1 MKDFI
6 LAALPLVALGVA
18 IAVAVTC
25 GLRAKRAATA
35 AMNSP
40 EDEKPVKKQ
49 SDGTHMCLGMCLGLV
64 VGLFCSNFAKSWNQ
78 GVCMTLGMCF
88 GMMIG
93 SIIDASRPRRWPTPP
108 TSPKSPRS
116 RMPPPNLPRK
126 PRRPP
131 RSPRTR
137 LKTDPGIPDFHPGA
151 SVPPAPPPGGE
162 IGERTC

>member
-1 MKDFI
+1 MKNFI

-78 GVCMTLGMCF
+78 GVCMTLGMCI
-88 GMMIG
+88 GMMFG
-93 SIIDASRPRRWPTPP
+93 SAIDASQAKKMANAPGEPETPNQP
-108 TSPKSPRS
+108 EAPAAPEAPNQPETPDEPKDGSENGPH
-116 RMPPPNLPRK
+116 
-126 PRRPP
+126 
-131 RSPRTR
+131 
-137 LKTDPGIPDFHPGA
+137 F
-151 SVPPAPPPGGE
+151 
-162 IGERTC
+162 

>member
-93 SIIDASRPRRWPTPP
+93 SIIDASQAKKMANAPGEPETPNQP
-108 TSPKSPRS
+108 EAPAAPEVPNQPETPDEPKDGSENGPH
-116 RMPPPNLPRK
+116 
-126 PRRPP
+126 
-131 RSPRTR
+131 
-137 LKTDPGIPDFHPGA
+137 F
-151 SVPPAPPPGGE
+151 
-162 IGERTC
+162 

>member
-64 VGLFCSNFAKSWNQ
+64 PGLFCANFSKSWNQ
-78 GVCMTLGMCF
+78 GICMTLGMCI

-93 SIIDASRPRRWPTPP
+93 SVVDASQAKKMTNAPAEPEKPAQPEAPAAPETPDE
-108 TSPKSPRS
+108 PKSGS
-116 RMPPPNLPRK
+116 E
-126 PRRPP
+126 
-131 RSPRTR
+131 
-137 LKTDPGIPDFHPGA
+137 D
-151 SVPPAPPPGGE
+151 
-162 IGERTC
+162 

>member
-6 LAALPLVALGVA
+6 LAALPLVALGIA

-25 GLRAKRAATA
+25 GLRSKRAATA

-49 SDGTHMCLGMCLGLV
+49 ADGTHMCLGMCLGLV

-93 SIIDASRPRRWPTPP
+93 SIIDASQAKKMANAPAEPETPAQP
-108 TSPKSPRS
+108 EAPAEPENPSEPKDGSG
-116 RMPPPNLPRK
+116 
-126 PRRPP
+126 
-131 RSPRTR
+131 
-137 LKTDPGIPDFHPGA
+137 D
-151 SVPPAPPPGGE
+151 
-162 IGERTC
+162 

>member
-40 EDEKPVKKQ
+40 EDEKPVKKKA
-49 SDGTHMCLGMCLGLV
+49 DGTHMCLGMCLGLV

-78 GVCMTLGMCF
+78 GVCMTLGMCV
-88 GMMIG
+88 GMMFG
-93 SIIDASRPRRWPTPP
+93 SAIDASQGKKMANTPDEP
-108 TSPKSPRS
+108 EAPAEPEASAEPETPSEPKDSS
-116 RMPPPNLPRK
+116 G
-126 PRRPP
+126 
-131 RSPRTR
+131 
-137 LKTDPGIPDFHPGA
+137 D
-151 SVPPAPPPGGE
+151 
-162 IGERTC
+162 

>member
-6 LAALPLVALGVA
+6 LAALPLVALGIA

-35 AMNSP
+35 AMENP

-49 SDGTHMCLGMCLGLV
+49 ADGTHMCLGMCLGLV

-78 GVCMTLGMCF
+78 GVCMTLGMCI

-93 SIIDASRPRRWPTPP
+93 SIIDASQGKKMANAPDEPEKPTEPDAP
-108 TSPKSPRS
+108 AEPSAEAPETPAEPQ
-116 RMPPPNLPRK
+116 
-126 PRRPP
+126 
-131 RSPRTR
+131 
-137 LKTDPGIPDFHPGA
+137 DP
-151 SVPPAPPPGGE
+151 SE
-162 IGERTC
+162 N

>member
-64 VGLFCSNFAKSWNQ
+64 AGLFCANFSKSWNQ
-78 GVCMTLGMCF
+78 GICMTLGMCI
-88 GMMIG
+88 GMMFG
-93 SIIDASRPRRWPTPP
+93 SAIDASQAKKMANALDEPETPAEP
-108 TSPKSPRS
+108 EAPNQPETPDEPKDGSE
-116 RMPPPNLPRK
+116 N
-126 PRRPP
+126 
-131 RSPRTR
+131 
-137 LKTDPGIPDFHPGA
+137 
-151 SVPPAPPPGGE
+151 
-162 IGERTC
+162 

>member
-6 LAALPLVALGVA
+6 LAALPLVALGIA

-40 EDEKPVKKQ
+40 EDEKPVKKK

-93 SIIDASRPRRWPTPP
+93 SIIDASQAKKMANAPDEPEAPAEPEASAEPETP
-108 TSPKSPRS
+108 SEPKDGSG
-116 RMPPPNLPRK
+116 
-126 PRRPP
+126 
-131 RSPRTR
+131 
-137 LKTDPGIPDFHPGA
+137 D
-151 SVPPAPPPGGE
+151 
-162 IGERTC
+162 

>member
-6 LAALPLVALGVA
+6 LAALPLVALGIA

-64 VGLFCSNFAKSWNQ
+64 AGLFCANFSKNWNQ
-78 GVCMTLGMCF
+78 GICMTLGMCI
-88 GMMIG
+88 GMMFG
-93 SIIDASRPRRWPTPP
+93 SAIDASQAKKMTSAPGEPETSAEPEAPNQPEAPAAPEAPNQPETPDE
-108 TSPKSPRS
+108 PKDGSENGPH
-116 RMPPPNLPRK
+116 
-126 PRRPP
+126 
-131 RSPRTR
+131 
-137 LKTDPGIPDFHPGA
+137 F
-151 SVPPAPPPGGE
+151 
-162 IGERTC
+162 

>member
-6 LAALPLVALGVA
+6 LAALPLAALGIA

-64 VGLFCSNFAKSWNQ
+64 AGLFCANFIKSWNQ
-78 GVCMTLGMCF
+78 GICMTLGMCI
-88 GMMIG
+88 GMMFG
-93 SIIDASRPRRWPTPP
+93 AAIDASQAKKMANAPDEPETPAEP
-108 TSPKSPRS
+108 EAPNQPETPDEPKDGSE
-116 RMPPPNLPRK
+116 N
-126 PRRPP
+126 
-131 RSPRTR
+131 
-137 LKTDPGIPDFHPGA
+137 
-151 SVPPAPPPGGE
+151 
-162 IGERTC
+162 

>member
-49 SDGTHMCLGMCLGLV
+49 ADGTHMCLGMCLGLV
-64 VGLFCSNFAKSWNQ
+64 VGLFCSNFAESWNQ
-78 GVCMTLGMCF
+78 GICMTLGMCV
-88 GMMIG
+88 GMMVG
-93 SIIDASRPRRWPTPP
+93 SVVDASQAKKMTNAPAEPEKPAQPEAPTAPETP
-108 TSPKSPRS
+108 DEPKSGS
-116 RMPPPNLPRK
+116 E
-126 PRRPP
+126 
-131 RSPRTR
+131 
-137 LKTDPGIPDFHPGA
+137 D
-151 SVPPAPPPGGE
+151 
-162 IGERTC
+162 

>member
-93 SIIDASRPRRWPTPP
+93 SIIDASQAKKMANAPDEPEKPTEPDAP
-108 TSPKSPRS
+108 AEPSAEAPETPAEPQ
-116 RMPPPNLPRK
+116 
-126 PRRPP
+126 
-131 RSPRTR
+131 
-137 LKTDPGIPDFHPGA
+137 DP
-151 SVPPAPPPGGE
+151 SE
-162 IGERTC
+162 N

>member
-93 SIIDASRPRRWPTPP
+93 SIIDASQAKKMANAPGEPETPNQP
-108 TSPKSPRS
+108 EAPAAPEVPNQPETPDEPKDGSE
-116 RMPPPNLPRK
+116 N
-126 PRRPP
+126 
-131 RSPRTR
+131 
-137 LKTDPGIPDFHPGA
+137 
-151 SVPPAPPPGGE
+151 
-162 IGERTC
+162 

>member
-6 LAALPLVALGVA
+6 LAALPLVALGIA

-35 AMNSP
+35 AMENP

-93 SIIDASRPRRWPTPP
+93 SIIDASQAKKMANAPGEPETPNQP
-108 TSPKSPRS
+108 EAPAAPEVPNQPETPDEPKDGSE
-116 RMPPPNLPRK
+116 N
-126 PRRPP
+126 
-131 RSPRTR
+131 
-137 LKTDPGIPDFHPGA
+137 
-151 SVPPAPPPGGE
+151 
-162 IGERTC
+162 

>member
-6 LAALPLVALGVA
+6 LAALPLVALGIA

-64 VGLFCSNFAKSWNQ
+64 AGLFCANFSKSWNQ
-78 GVCMTLGMCF
+78 GICMTLGMCV
-88 GMMIG
+88 GMMVG
-93 SIIDASRPRRWPTPP
+93 SVVDASQAKKMPN
-108 TSPKSPRS
+108 TS
-116 RMPPPNLPRK
+116 
-126 PRRPP
+126 
-131 RSPRTR
+131 T
-137 LKTDPGIPDFHPGA
+137 
-151 SVPPAPPPGGE
+151 
-162 IGERTC
+162 

>member
-78 GVCMTLGMCF
+78 GVCMTLGMCI

-93 SIIDASRPRRWPTPP
+93 SIIDASQAKKMANAPGEPETPNQP
-108 TSPKSPRS
+108 EAPAAPEVPNQPETPDEPKDGSENGPH
-116 RMPPPNLPRK
+116 
-126 PRRPP
+126 
-131 RSPRTR
+131 
-137 LKTDPGIPDFHPGA
+137 F
-151 SVPPAPPPGGE
+151 
-162 IGERTC
+162 

>member
-6 LAALPLVALGVA
+6 LAALPLVALGIA

-64 VGLFCSNFAKSWNQ
+64 AGLFCANFAESWNQ
-78 GVCMTLGMCF
+78 GICMTPGMCV
-88 GMMIG
+88 GMMGG
-93 SIIDASRPRRWPTPP
+93 SAVDASQAKKMTNAPAEPEKPAQPEAPTAPETP
-108 TSPKSPRS
+108 DEPKSGS
-116 RMPPPNLPRK
+116 E
-126 PRRPP
+126 
-131 RSPRTR
+131 
-137 LKTDPGIPDFHPGA
+137 D
-151 SVPPAPPPGGE
+151 
-162 IGERTC
+162 

>member
-64 VGLFCSNFAKSWNQ
+64 VGLFCYHFAKSWYQ
-78 GVCMTLGMCF
+78 GVCMTLGMFF

-93 SIIDASRPRRWPTPP
+93 SIIDASQAKKMANAPGEPETPNQP
-108 TSPKSPRS
+108 EAPAAPEVPNPPETPDEPKDGSENGPH
-116 RMPPPNLPRK
+116 
-126 PRRPP
+126 
-131 RSPRTR
+131 
-137 LKTDPGIPDFHPGA
+137 F
-151 SVPPAPPPGGE
+151 
-162 IGERTC
+162 

>member
-78 GVCMTLGMCF
+78 GVCMTLGMCI
-88 GMMIG
+88 GMMFG
-93 SIIDASRPRRWPTPP
+93 SAIDASQGKKMANAPDEPETPAEP
-108 TSPKSPRS
+108 EAPNQPETPDEPKDGSE
-116 RMPPPNLPRK
+116 N
-126 PRRPP
+126 
-131 RSPRTR
+131 
-137 LKTDPGIPDFHPGA
+137 
-151 SVPPAPPPGGE
+151 
-162 IGERTC
+162 

>member
-6 LAALPLVALGVA
+6 LAALPLVALGIA

-49 SDGTHMCLGMCLGLV
+49 ADGTHMCLGMCLGLV
-64 VGLFCSNFAKSWNQ
+64 VGLSCSNFAKSWNQ

-93 SIIDASRPRRWPTPP
+93 SIIDASQAKKRANAPDEPEAPAEP
-108 TSPKSPRS
+108 EASAEPENPSEPKDGSG
-116 RMPPPNLPRK
+116 
-126 PRRPP
+126 
-131 RSPRTR
+131 
-137 LKTDPGIPDFHPGA
+137 D
-151 SVPPAPPPGGE
+151 
-162 IGERTC
+162 

>member
-6 LAALPLVALGVA
+6 LAALPLAALGIA

-64 VGLFCSNFAKSWNQ
+64 AGLFCANFSKSWNQ
-78 GVCMTLGMCF
+78 GICMTLGMCI

-93 SIIDASRPRRWPTPP
+93 SVVDASQAKKMTNAPAEPEKPAQPEAPAAPETPDE
-108 TSPKSPRS
+108 PKSGS
-116 RMPPPNLPRK
+116 E
-126 PRRPP
+126 
-131 RSPRTR
+131 
-137 LKTDPGIPDFHPGA
+137 D
-151 SVPPAPPPGGE
+151 
-162 IGERTC
+162 

>member
-93 SIIDASRPRRWPTPP
+93 SIIDASQAKKMANAPGEPEAPNQPEAPAAPEAPNQPETPDE
-108 TSPKSPRS
+108 PKDGSENGPH
-116 RMPPPNLPRK
+116 
-126 PRRPP
+126 
-131 RSPRTR
+131 
-137 LKTDPGIPDFHPGA
+137 F
-151 SVPPAPPPGGE
+151 
-162 IGERTC
+162 

>member
-6 LAALPLVALGVA
+6 LAALPLVALGIA

-49 SDGTHMCLGMCLGLV
+49 ADGTHMCLGMCLGLV
-64 VGLFCSNFAKSWNQ
+64 VGLSCSHFAKSWNQ

-93 SIIDASRPRRWPTPP
+93 SIIDASQAKKMANAPDEPEAPAEP
-108 TSPKSPRS
+108 EASAEPENPSEPKDGSG
-116 RMPPPNLPRK
+116 
-126 PRRPP
+126 
-131 RSPRTR
+131 
-137 LKTDPGIPDFHPGA
+137 D
-151 SVPPAPPPGGE
+151 
-162 IGERTC
+162 

>member
-93 SIIDASRPRRWPTPP
+93 SIIDASQAKKMANAPGEPETPNQP
-108 TSPKSPRS
+108 EAPAAPEAPNQPETPDEPKDGSENGPH
-116 RMPPPNLPRK
+116 
-126 PRRPP
+126 
-131 RSPRTR
+131 
-137 LKTDPGIPDFHPGA
+137 F
-151 SVPPAPPPGGE
+151 
-162 IGERTC
+162 

>member
-6 LAALPLVALGVA
+6 LAALPLLALGVA

-35 AMNSP
+35 AMENP

-78 GVCMTLGMCF
+78 GVCMTLGMCI
-88 GMMIG
+88 GMMFG
-93 SIIDASRPRRWPTPP
+93 SAIDASQAKKMANAPAEPEKPTEPEAP
-108 TSPKSPRS
+108 AAPEA
-116 RMPPPNLPRK
+116 PNQPE
-126 PRRPP
+126 
-131 RSPRTR
+131 
-137 LKTDPGIPDFHPGA
+137 IPDEPKDG
-151 SVPPAPPPGGE
+151 SE
-162 IGERTC
+162 S

>member
-64 VGLFCSNFAKSWNQ
+64 AGLFCANFSKSWNQ
-78 GVCMTLGMCF
+78 GICMTLGMCV
-88 GMMIG
+88 GMMFG
-93 SIIDASRPRRWPTPP
+93 SVVDASQAKKMANAPGEPEVPNQPETPAAP
-108 TSPKSPRS
+108 ETPDEPKSGS
-116 RMPPPNLPRK
+116 E
-126 PRRPP
+126 
-131 RSPRTR
+131 
-137 LKTDPGIPDFHPGA
+137 D
-151 SVPPAPPPGGE
+151 
-162 IGERTC
+162 

>member
-6 LAALPLVALGVA
+6 LAALPLVALGIA

-64 VGLFCSNFAKSWNQ
+64 AGLFCANFSKSWNQ
-78 GVCMTLGMCF
+78 GICMTLGMCI
-88 GMMIG
+88 GMMVG
-93 SIIDASRPRRWPTPP
+93 SVVDASQAKKMTNAPDEPETPAEP
-108 TSPKSPRS
+108 EAPNQPETPDKPKDGSE
-116 RMPPPNLPRK
+116 N
-126 PRRPP
+126 
-131 RSPRTR
+131 
-137 LKTDPGIPDFHPGA
+137 
-151 SVPPAPPPGGE
+151 
-162 IGERTC
+162 

>member
-93 SIIDASRPRRWPTPP
+93 SIIDASQAKKMAYAPDEPEKPTEPDAP
-108 TSPKSPRS
+108 AEPSAEAPETPAEPQ
-116 RMPPPNLPRK
+116 
-126 PRRPP
+126 
-131 RSPRTR
+131 
-137 LKTDPGIPDFHPGA
+137 DP
-151 SVPPAPPPGGE
+151 SE
-162 IGERTC
+162 N

>member
-64 VGLFCSNFAKSWNQ
+64 VGLFCSNFAESWNQ
-78 GVCMTLGMCF
+78 GVCMTLGMCV
-88 GMMIG
+88 GMMFG
-93 SIIDASRPRRWPTPP
+93 SAIDASQGKKMANAPAEPEKPAQPEAPTAPETP
-108 TSPKSPRS
+108 DEPKSGS
-116 RMPPPNLPRK
+116 E
-126 PRRPP
+126 
-131 RSPRTR
+131 
-137 LKTDPGIPDFHPGA
+137 D
-151 SVPPAPPPGGE
+151 
-162 IGERTC
+162 

>member
-35 AMNSP
+35 AMQNP

-93 SIIDASRPRRWPTPP
+93 SIIDASQAKKMANAPAEPEAPAETEKPEEAAPEAPAETPETPAGPRD
-108 TSPKSPRS
+108 KSG
-116 RMPPPNLPRK
+116 N
-126 PRRPP
+126 
-131 RSPRTR
+131 
-137 LKTDPGIPDFHPGA
+137 
-151 SVPPAPPPGGE
+151 
-162 IGERTC
+162 

>member
-6 LAALPLVALGVA
+6 LAALPLAALGIA

-64 VGLFCSNFAKSWNQ
+64 AGLFCANFSKSWNQ
-78 GVCMTLGMCF
+78 GICMTLGMCI
-88 GMMIG
+88 GMMVG
-93 SIIDASRPRRWPTPP
+93 SVVDASQAKKMTNAPAEPETPAEP
-108 TSPKSPRS
+108 EAPNQPETPDEPKDGSE
-116 RMPPPNLPRK
+116 N
-126 PRRPP
+126 
-131 RSPRTR
+131 
-137 LKTDPGIPDFHPGA
+137 
-151 SVPPAPPPGGE
+151 
-162 IGERTC
+162 

>member
-93 SIIDASRPRRWPTPP
+93 SIIDASQAKKMANAPGEPETPNQP
-108 TSPKSPRS
+108 EAPAAPEVPNQPETPDEPKDGSES
-116 RMPPPNLPRK
+116 
-126 PRRPP
+126 
-131 RSPRTR
+131 
-137 LKTDPGIPDFHPGA
+137 
-151 SVPPAPPPGGE
+151 
-162 IGERTC
+162 

>member
-93 SIIDASRPRRWPTPP
+93 SIIDASQAKKMANAPAEPETPAQPEAPTAPETP
-108 TSPKSPRS
+108 DEPKSGS
-116 RMPPPNLPRK
+116 E
-126 PRRPP
+126 
-131 RSPRTR
+131 
-137 LKTDPGIPDFHPGA
+137 D
-151 SVPPAPPPGGE
+151 
-162 IGERTC
+162 

>member
-40 EDEKPVKKQ
+40 EDEKPVKKKA
-49 SDGTHMCLGMCLGLV
+49 DGTHMCLGMCLGLV

-78 GVCMTLGMCF
+78 GVCMTLGMCI
-88 GMMIG
+88 GMMFG
-93 SIIDASRPRRWPTPP
+93 SAIDASQAKKMANAPDEPEAPAQP
-108 TSPKSPRS
+108 EAPAEPENPSEPKDGSG
-116 RMPPPNLPRK
+116 
-126 PRRPP
+126 
-131 RSPRTR
+131 
-137 LKTDPGIPDFHPGA
+137 D
-151 SVPPAPPPGGE
+151 
-162 IGERTC
+162 

>member
-6 LAALPLVALGVA
+6 LAALPLVALGIA

-64 VGLFCSNFAKSWNQ
+64 AGLFCANFSKSWNQ
-78 GVCMTLGMCF
+78 GICMTLGMCV
-88 GMMIG
+88 GMMFG
-93 SIIDASRPRRWPTPP
+93 SVVDASQAKKMANAPDEPETPAQPEAPTAPETP
-108 TSPKSPRS
+108 DEPKSGS
-116 RMPPPNLPRK
+116 E
-126 PRRPP
+126 
-131 RSPRTR
+131 
-137 LKTDPGIPDFHPGA
+137 D
-151 SVPPAPPPGGE
+151 
-162 IGERTC
+162 